1 MYESTGGENIN
12 KHSQI
17 PFSLP
22 VTETNMTPS
31 KI

>member
-1 MYESTGGENIN
+1 MYESTGGDNIN
-12 KHSQI
+12 KHSQT

-22 VTETNMTPS
+22 VIETNMTPS